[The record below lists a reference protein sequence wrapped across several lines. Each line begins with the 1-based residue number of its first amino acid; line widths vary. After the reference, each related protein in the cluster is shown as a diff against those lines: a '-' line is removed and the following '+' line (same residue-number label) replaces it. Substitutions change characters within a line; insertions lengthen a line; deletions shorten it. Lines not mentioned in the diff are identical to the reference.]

1 MNRWRLGLG
10 TKIAICVLVM
20 QTVVMVTMA
29 LVVENA
35 ITNSTRQS
43 TTNNMMTVVEERSQI
58 IENYVQE
65 VEQILIDYGTAG
77 EIRAILENPT
87 DAAAVAAAQAYTEKF
102 SANVKNL
109 EGLYVSEWNTHVL
122 AHTNPAVVGITTR
135 EGAPLEALHD
145 SMLAAGG
152 VYNTGIIISP
162 ASGQQIVSLYMAIF
176 DDNGN
181 PIGLV
186 GGGVFTTG
194 LVQLLD
200 SLTMQG
206 MENAEYCMVNVL
218 NKQYIFCEDSE
229 KVATEVE
236 EEYLQSLCGSYAG
249 QTQNATGF
257 TEYKVDGQDNI
268 ATYYYMANRGWLFLV
283 SDDSAEIF
291 SDTSKLRQV
300 MIIFVAGAL
309 VVMLVVSVLI
319 IKGFMSPMGAIEESI
334 VALQNFNVADNPKI
348 RKHTGRGDELGSIA
362 MATDGLIGSLQS
374 ISDTLNDCSRSLNE
388 KAESMHLSSQS
399 LADGTSD
406 NIAVTQQLSASMENT
421 NTIIRSVNS
430 EIGSI
435 NELMSTLMQGIESSV
450 GTSSEVIGS
459 ASEMKRQADFAY
471 QNGEAKL
478 EETKEEIGEAIEK
491 LKSLTKINE
500 LAAEI
505 LSIAGK
511 TNLLSLNA
519 SIEAAR
525 AGEAGKGFAVVAGSI
540 ANLAETS
547 KNTASSIQ
555 DICGEADNSIA
566 IVNSCF
572 DSIIS
577 FIEQDVVVQ
586 FRGFAEK
593 STDYSES
600 VGQIKDKLDEMLD
613 AVRRLEMSV
622 TQISNNAAD
631 VSVIMGENQTA
642 IDTIVE
648 KNESTAE
655 IAGKTQEQSMENKEM
670 ADYLEEIVGKFR
682 R

>member
-1 MNRWRLGLG
+1 MNRGKLGLG
-10 TKIAICVLVM
+10 TKITICVLVM
-20 QTVVMVTMA
+20 QTVVMGAMV
-29 LVVENA
+29 LFVGNA
-35 ITNSTRQS
+35 ITNNTRKS
-43 TTNNMMTVVEERSQI
+43 TTNNMETVVEERSRI

-65 VEQILIDYGTAG
+65 MEDILTAYSRAG
-77 EIRAILENPT
+77 EIQAVLKNPT
-87 DAAAVAAAQAYTEKF
+87 DEAATAAAQAYTEKF
-102 SANVKNL
+102 SADVHNL
-109 EGLYVSEWNTHVL
+109 EGIYVSEWNTHVL
-122 AHTNPAVVGITTR
+122 AHTNAGVVGITTR
-135 EGAPLEALHD
+135 EGDPLKALQD
-145 SMLAAGG
+145 AMLAADG

-162 ASGQQIVSLYMAIF
+162 ASGQQIVSMYRAVF
-176 DDNGN
+176 DEDGN

-206 MENAEYCMVNVL
+206 MENAEYRMVNAVSG
-218 NKQYIFCEDSE
+218 QYIFCDDDELVGTD
-229 KVATEVE
+229 VQ
-236 EEYLQSLCGSYAG
+236 EEYLQILCSSYAG
-249 QTQNATGF
+249 KAENAMGF
-257 TEYKVDGQDNI
+257 TEYQEDGQNNI
-268 ATYYYMANRGWLFLV
+268 ATYYYMANRGWLFIV
-283 SDDSAEIF
+283 SDDAAEIF
-291 SDTSKLRQV
+291 AGTTSLKRIM
-300 MIIFVAGAL
+300 MIFSISAL
-309 VVMLVVSVLI
+309 VVMLIISVVI
-319 IKGFMSPMGAIEESI
+319 IKGFLSPMGAIEESI

-362 MATDGLIGSLQS
+362 TATDGLIGSLQS

-388 KAESMHLSSQS
+388 KAESMHISSLS

-406 NIAVTQQLSASMENT
+406 NIAVTEELSASMENT
-421 NTIIRSVNS
+421 NTLIKNVNA
-430 EIGSI
+430 EIESI
-435 NELMSTLMQGIESSV
+435 NQLMMTIMKGIEASV

-459 ASEMKRQADFAY
+459 ASEMKHQADYAY

-478 EETKEEIGEAIEK
+478 EETKEAIGEAIEK
-491 LKSLTKINE
+491 LKNLTKINE

-540 ANLAETS
+540 AELAETS

-555 DICGEADNSIA
+555 DICGEANNSIA
-566 IVNSCF
+566 TVNGCF

-586 FRGFAEK
+586 FKGFAEK
-593 STDYSES
+593 STNYSMA
-600 VGQIKDKLDEMLD
+600 VGEIKDKLDEMLD
-613 AVRRLEMSV
+613 AVRSLQMSV
-622 TQISNNAAD
+622 AQISDNAAD

-642 IDTIVE
+642 IGTIIE
-648 KNESTAE
+648 KNETTAE
-655 IAGKTQEQSMENKEM
+655 IAGKTQEQSVENKNM
-670 ADYLEEIVGKFR
+670 ADHLEEIVGKFR

>member
-1 MNRWRLGLG
+1 MNRGKLSLG
-10 TKIAICVLVM
+10 TKITICVLVM
-20 QTVVMVTMA
+20 QTVIMGAMV
-29 LVVENA
+29 LFVGNS
-35 ITNSTRQS
+35 ITNNTKKS
-43 TTNNMMTVVEERSQI
+43 TTNNMETVVEERSRI
-58 IENYVQE
+58 IENYIQE
-65 VEQILIDYGTAG
+65 VEGILTAYSRAG
-77 EIRAILENPT
+77 EIQAVLKNPT
-87 DAAAVAAAQAYTEKF
+87 DAAAQAAAQAYTEKF
-102 SANVKNL
+102 SADIHNL
-109 EGLYVSEWNTHVL
+109 EGIYVSEWNTHVL
-122 AHTNPAVVGITTR
+122 AHTNAGVVGITTR
-135 EGAPLEALHD
+135 EGDPLKALQD
-145 SMLAAGG
+145 AMMAADG

-162 ASGQQIVSLYMAIF
+162 ASGQQIVSMYRAVL
-176 DDNGN
+176 DENGN

-194 LVQLLD
+194 LIQLLD

-206 MENAEYCMVNVL
+206 MENAAYCMVNAASG
-218 NKQYIFCEDSE
+218 QYIFCENDE
-229 KVATEVE
+229 LVGTDVQ
-236 EEYLQSLCGSYAG
+236 EEYLQSLCSNYAG
-249 QTQNATGF
+249 QSENDIGF
-257 TEYKVDGQDNI
+257 REYKENGQDNI
-268 ATYYYMANRGWLFLV
+268 ATYYYMANRGWLFIV
-283 SDDSAEIF
+283 SDDAAEIF
-291 SDTSKLRQV
+291 AGTTSLKRIM
-300 MIIFVAGAL
+300 MIFSIGAL
-309 VVMLVVSVLI
+309 VVMLIISVVI
-319 IKGFMSPMGAIEESI
+319 IKGFLSPMGAIEESI

-374 ISDTLNDCSRSLNE
+374 ISDTLNDCSKSLNE
-388 KAESMHLSSQS
+388 KAESMHISSLS

-421 NTIIRSVNS
+421 NTLIRNVNA
-430 EIGSI
+430 EIESI
-435 NELMSTLMQGIESSV
+435 NRLMMTIIKGIEASV

-459 ASEMKRQADFAY
+459 ASDMKQQADFAY

-478 EETKEEIGEAIEK
+478 EETKEAIGEAIEK
-491 LKSLTKINE
+491 LKNLTKINE

-540 ANLAETS
+540 AELAETS

-555 DICGEADNSIA
+555 DICGEANNSIA
-566 IVNSCF
+566 TVNGCF

-586 FRGFAEK
+586 FKGFAEK
-593 STDYSES
+593 STDYSEA
-600 VGQIKDKLDEMLD
+600 VGQIKDKLDEMLA
-613 AVRRLEMSV
+613 AVRSLQMSV
-622 TQISNNAAD
+622 AQISENAAD

-642 IDTIVE
+642 IGTIIE
-648 KNESTAE
+648 KNGTTAE

-670 ADYLEEIVGKFR
+670 ADHLGEIVGKFR